1 MTRAGAGQR
10 QELASD
16 PGASTWLHANAGSG
30 KTKVLIDRVARL
42 LLSGVSPQHILCLT
56 YTKAAASEMQNR
68 LFKRLGEWAM
78 KPDADLRAALVALGP
93 SDAGADLGRARRLF
107 AMAIET
113 PGGLRIQT
121 IHSFCATL
129 LRRFPL
135 EAGVSPQFREL
146 DDRTARL
153 LRQDALEEVADG
165 AGASAVQQLARIY
178 TGDDLDNVLRQII
191 SAREAFADPLDL
203 AQCHDLFGV
212 AAHETEARI
221 LADVLLGD
229 EADILDTLLPVL
241 EGSTPKD
248 SNAAIVLRQVDLGR
262 HDFGTLDQLEG
273 PFLFGPKAKQPGS
286 AKTGSFPTQ
295 PVQKRLA
302 NLMPRLEALM
312 GRVEAARPR
321 RIALMAA
328 QKTAALHAF
337 AARFLPVYDARKS
350 ARGYLDFDD
359 LITRARLL
367 LTDPAVAQWVLYR
380 LDGGIDH
387 ILVDEAQ
394 DTSPDQW
401 RVFER
406 LTDAF
411 MDAAEQTD
419 RARTVFVVGDK
430 KQSIYSFQ
438 GADVAAFDRM
448 KGLFRAR
455 LSEVGKPL
463 QELDLQH
470 SFRSS
475 PAILDVVD
483 ATFSLLDT
491 ASVGGAMQHLAFL
504 DQMPG
509 QVELWPIIPKAEKPE
524 DADWSDPVD
533 LVTDEHHA
541 AIMGR
546 TVAAWIDAALTG
558 GMMVP
563 TRDGTRRATAGDFL
577 VLVQR
582 RREVFSQ
589 VIQACKAIGLPIAG
603 ADRLQLKSELAVK
616 DLVALLAFLA
626 SDMDDLSLAA
636 VLRSPLGGLTEGQLH
651 DLAYGRA
658 GLLWEAF
665 DKQARLYPQ
674 VHAMLT
680 DLRNATDFLRP
691 YDLIER
697 ALTRYHGRDRL
708 LSRLG
713 PEAEDGID
721 ELLTQALNY
730 EGTEVPSL
738 TGFLAWL
745 EADEVSVKRQME
757 TDGGRIRVMTVHGAK
772 GLEAPIVILPDTAD
786 IQDRERDQILAVQDG
801 PVLWK
806 TKADESPPL
815 IAAETAARKA
825 LRLAEDQRLL
835 YVAMTRAQSRLVVAA
850 AGEVK
855 ETGDSWYKRIRD
867 GMAHVRANVLADGGM
882 VYAFG
887 DWPSGR
893 SATAVA
899 PTFSTLPVWVGVPA
913 PSPMDAVAP
922 LLPSGLG
929 GAKAMPGEAGLDTD
943 IAMTRGTALHRLL
956 EMPPDMD
963 PAALTAFAKSI
974 GASDVLAEA
983 RAVWAAHPD
992 LFAPGTL
999 AEVAVTATL
1008 AGRRMVGSIDRL
1020 VVRDGQVLAVDFKSN
1035 QVIPDNEASVP
1046 EGILR
1051 QMGAY
1056 ANALAQIYPDMR
1068 IKTAIL
1074 WTRTAT
1080 LMPLDPDIVRDALER
1095 ATIP

>member
-1 MTRAGAGQR
+1 MTRAEAGQR

-42 LLSGVSPQHILCLT
+42 LLSGVAPQHILCLT
-56 YTKAAASEMQNR
+56 YTKAAAAEMQNR
-68 LFKRLGEWAM
+68 LFSRLGEWAM
-78 KPDADLRAALVALGP
+78 KPDDALGAALAALGP
-93 SDAGADLGRARRLF
+93 SGTSPDLARARRLF

-135 EAGVSPQFREL
+135 EAGVSPQFQEL
-146 DDRTARL
+146 DERTARL
-153 LRQDALEEVADG
+153 LRQDAVEEVAGG
-165 AGASAVQQLARIY
+165 AGADAVRQLARAY
-178 TGDDLDNVLRQII
+178 SGDDLDALLTQIGR
-191 SAREAFADPLDL
+191 ARDAFAEPMDM
-203 AQCHDLFGV
+203 ARCEDLFGLRRGENE
-212 AAHETEARI
+212 AAI
-221 LADVLLGD
+221 LRDVLLGD

-241 EGSTPKD
+241 GASGANDTRDAER
-248 SNAAIVLRQVDLGR
+248 LRAVDLGR
-262 HDFGTLDQLEG
+262 HDFTTLKQLEG
-273 PFLFGPKAKQPGS
+273 PFLFSSGAKAGF
-286 AKTGSFPTQ
+286 AKVGTFPTK
-295 PVQKRLA
+295 PVRERLA

-312 GRVEAARPR
+312 GRVEAARAR
-321 RIALMAA
+321 RLGLMAA

-337 AARFLPVYDARKS
+337 AGHFLPAYDARKS
-350 ARGYLDFDD
+350 ARGVLDFDD

-367 LTDPAVAQWVLYR
+367 LTDPSVAQWVLYR

-411 MDAAEQTD
+411 MEEAEHTE

-448 KGLFRAR
+448 KGMFRAR
-455 LSEVGKPL
+455 LSGVGKPL

-475 PAILDVVD
+475 PAILEVVD
-483 ATFSLLDT
+483 ATFALPDT
-491 ASVGGAMQHLAFL
+491 ASVGGAMQHLAFHS
-504 DQMPG
+504 QMPG
-509 QVELWPIIPKAEKPE
+509 LVELWPVIPAAQKTADE
-524 DADWSDPVD
+524 DWSNPVD
-533 LVTDEHHA
+533 LVSDEHHA

-546 TVAAWIDAALTG
+546 KVAAWIDSALRSAMT
-558 GMMVP
+558 VP
-563 TRDGTRRATAGDFL
+563 THDGSRPATAGDFL
-577 VLVQR
+577 VLVRGRQGIF
-582 RREVFSQ
+582 REV
-589 VIQACKAIGLPIAG
+589 IRACKALDLPIAG
-603 ADRLQLKSELAVK
+603 ADRLKLKSELAVR
-616 DLVALLAFLA
+616 DIVALLSFLA
-626 SDMDDLSLAA
+626 TDMDDLSLAA

-651 DLAYGRA
+651 DLAHGRD
-658 GLLWEAF
+658 GLLWEAL
-665 DKQARLYPQ
+665 DRQAALYPQ

-697 ALTRYHGRDRL
+697 ALTRYGGRQRL

-721 ELLTQALNY
+721 ELLTQALGY

-745 EADEVSVKRQME
+745 DADDVSIKRQME

-786 IQDRERDQILAVQDG
+786 KKDDDRDQIFALQDG

-815 IAAETAARKA
+815 IAAEAAARKD
-825 LRLAEDQRLL
+825 LRQAEDMRLL
-835 YVAMTRAQSRLVVAA
+835 YVAMTRAQSRLIVAA

-855 ETGDSWYKRIRD
+855 DDKGNSWYRLIRD
-867 GMAHVRANVLADGGM
+867 GMARVGARALADGGM
-882 VYAFG
+882 EHAFG
-887 DWPSGR
+887 AWPAGGETR
-893 SATAVA
+893 HAARPA
-899 PTFSTLPVWVGVPA
+899 ADMPLWAGMRAPA
-913 PSPMDAVAP
+913 PDAVIE
-922 LLPSGLG
+922 LLSPSGLG

-943 IAMTRGTALHRLL
+943 VAMARGTALHRLL
-956 EMPPDMD
+956 ELPPDMD
-963 PAALTAFAKSI
+963 AAALTAFATAT
-974 GASDVLAEA
+974 GASDLLAEA
-983 RAVWAAHPD
+983 QAVRAAHPG
-992 LFAPGTL
+992 LFGPDTL
-999 AEVAVTATL
+999 AEVPVTADV
-1008 AGRRMVGSIDRL
+1008 AGRRMMGSIDRL
-1020 VVRDGQVLAVDFKSN
+1020 VVRAGHVLAVDFKTN
-1035 QVIPDNEASVP
+1035 QVIPASAALMP

-1056 ANALAQIYPDMR
+1056 AAALAQIYPDHR
-1068 IKTAIL
+1068 IETAVL

-1080 LMPLDPDIVRDALER
+1080 LMPLDPDIVSAALAR
-1095 ATIP
+1095 AAIP